1 MVIQYSRGRCKLSR
15 SRREFRIME
24 TKADGLIYRVR
35 SDNWSSF
42 SPPKSSWPWSTT
54 GTWKTTVTQWWEAVT
69 SSSSQTSCVSYRPVC
84 CLYVVSNI
92 HYLSS
97 CMEYKLCTTCPTSR
111 GPFYF
116 PLLVVL
122 LVAARVEKT
131 LKFLW
136 MRPSVR
142 TLTMRETSKCC
153 EVETFSPSAAG
164 GEWYFSSYTDVS
176 LTVSQNA
183 ENDDK

>member
-1 MVIQYSRGRCKLSR
+1 MVIQYSRGRCKPSR

-54 GTWKTTVTQWWEAVT
+54 GTWKTTVTQWWGAVT

-84 CLYVVSNI
+84 CHVVSHI
-92 HYLSS
+92 HYSSS
-97 CMEYKLCTTCPTSR
+97 CMEYKLCTTCPASR

-116 PLLVVL
+116 PLLVDL
-122 LVAARVEKT
+122 LAAARVVKT
-131 LKFLW
+131 QRFSW

-142 TLTMRETSKCC
+142 TLTMRETSKC
-153 EVETFSPSAAG
+153 ELEMFPPSDRH
-164 GEWYFSSYTDVS
+164 WHPCCWRRVIF
-176 LTVSQNA
+176 
-183 ENDDK
+183 